1 MGTEPGRQPPPARR
15 CLTLFDNRIDTGRP
29 FGGAL
34 STLTPRVRRA
44 ASGASVAF
52 RIDSLSSDILAA
64 LTSSEGVSSQ
74 GLVTLGLIAATFG
87 GYDMES
93 VLGLVRH
100 PGNDT
105 LFRAVE
111 MSLVS
116 TLAGRPLHIHAEGL
130 RGTGKTTI
138 MRGVR
143 RVLPR
148 IRRIRGCLYNC
159 DPAAPHCPLHRDLS
173 PEEVRALGEERVPM
187 PFLEISHA
195 AKIGTVVGSIDLSRL
210 VSATHPEAALLPGTI
225 PQAHRGII
233 FVDEINRLAE
243 TSPELAD
250 VLLDVMGTRPGRVQI
265 EETGLPPVELP
276 VLVSVWAASNPDEEP
291 GPLEEIRRQL
301 SDRFDF
307 AIYTDRPADPE
318 VVERILAAADPGEA
332 PRRRTAETRAEL
344 WRTQLTLRT
353 AELRKVTVPPSL
365 RRQVAGLYSQFDLES
380 LRAVEAI
387 QAGIRLSACL
397 DGRTE
402 VERADLLRVVPMALR
417 HRVDPE
423 MLRRVTS
430 YLAEAQVQAEG
441 QAEAPPAAAPVPA
454 ARPRF
459 PGLSFGGVLAEPA
472 RTAPCAGGPAA
483 GEPAARPGE
492 PAEGARPPAA
502 DAVRPLAE
510 DSPGWGGTPPDGAAG
525 ARAGGAGDPPS
536 DGAGRSPGNGAA
548 GPLAPSGDGT
558 PSSGA
563 GGPRAGGAAGPA
575 AGPSWLRRALARL
588 GLTPSLPDPARLPA
602 QAPPHPARPLSTLAP
617 EEWVRTEEEL
627 SGP

>member
-1 MGTEPGRQPPPARR
+1 
-15 CLTLFDNRIDTGRP
+15 
-29 FGGAL
+29 
-34 STLTPRVRRA
+34 
-44 ASGASVAF
+44 
-52 RIDSLSSDILAA
+52 
-64 LTSSEGVSSQ
+64 
-74 GLVTLGLIAATFG
+74 
-87 GYDMES
+87 MES

-100 PGNDT
+100 PGNAA

-138 MRGVR
+138 MRRVR

-159 DPAAPHCPLHRDLS
+159 DPSAPHCPLHRDLS
-173 PEEVRALGEERVPM
+173 PEEVAALGEERVPM

-210 VSATHPEAALLPGTI
+210 VSATNPEAALLPGTI

-291 GPLEEIRRQL
+291 GPLEEVRRQL

-307 AIYTDRPADPE
+307 AIYTDRPADPD
-318 VVERILAAADPGEA
+318 VVEQILASADSGGPV
-332 PRRRTAETRAEL
+332 PHRIAETKAEL
-344 WRTQLTLRT
+344 WRTRLMLRT
-353 AELRKVTVPPSL
+353 AELRKVAVPAGL

-397 DGRTE
+397 EGRAE
-402 VERADLLRVVPMALR
+402 VRQEDLLRVVPMALR

-423 MLRRVTS
+423 LLRKVTG
-430 YLAEAQVQAEG
+430 YLAEAQAQTEP
-441 QAEAPPAAAPVPA
+441 QPAAAAVSAGAESPTSPS
-454 ARPRF
+454 RPRF

-472 RTAPCAGGPAA
+472 QPAPCGGQSGPAA
-483 GEPAARPGE
+483 ADAERSRATGTDG
-492 PAEGARPPAA
+492 AEGTALTQVAGTRTASVQAGGAR
-502 DAVRPLAE
+502 AVGA
-510 DSPGWGGTPPDGAAG
+510 GTDGAAG
-525 ARAGGAGDPPS
+525 TQSGHAPTGGAQADGTR
-536 DGAGRSPGNGAA
+536 GAGAQVGE
-548 GPLAPSGDGT
+548 
-558 PSSGA
+558 
-563 GGPRAGGAAGPA
+563 PRRERVQM
-575 AGPSWLRRALARL
+575 SWLRRTLAQL
-588 GLTPSLPDPARLPA
+588 GLTPSLPDPAKMPA
-602 QAPPHPARPLSTLAP
+602 HAPPNRARPLSTLAP
-617 EEWVRTEEEL
+617 GEWVRTEKEL

>member
-1 MGTEPGRQPPPARR
+1 
-15 CLTLFDNRIDTGRP
+15 
-29 FGGAL
+29 
-34 STLTPRVRRA
+34 
-44 ASGASVAF
+44 
-52 RIDSLSSDILAA
+52 
-64 LTSSEGVSSQ
+64 
-74 GLVTLGLIAATFG
+74 
-87 GYDMES
+87 MES

-100 PGNDT
+100 PGNDA

-138 MRGVR
+138 MRRVR
-143 RVLPR
+143 KALPR

-159 DPAAPHCPLHRDLS
+159 DPSAPHCPVHRGLS
-173 PEEVRALGEERVPM
+173 PEEVAALGEERVPM

-225 PQAHRGII
+225 PQAHRGIL

-307 AIYTDRPADPE
+307 AIYTDRPSDPE
-318 VVERILAAADPGEA
+318 VVEQILTAAEAGEA
-332 PRRRTAETRAEL
+332 RPPRIADTKAEL
-344 WRTQLTLRT
+344 WRTRLTLRT
-353 AELRKVTVPPSL
+353 ADLRQVTIPPGI
-365 RRQVAGLYSQFDLES
+365 RRQVAALYSQFDLES
-380 LRAVEAI
+380 LRGVEAI

-397 DGRTE
+397 DGRRE
-402 VERADLLRVVPMALR
+402 VQPEDLLRVVPMALR

-423 MLRRVTS
+423 LLRRVTS
-430 YLAEAQVQAEG
+430 YLAEGLA
-441 QAEAPPAAAPVPA
+441 PAATPAPLAAASGGPA
-454 ARPRF
+454 TAPGRTRF

-472 RTAPCAGGPAA
+472 RPLPAGAEPGTGRPSPGAAAGTGPGPDGRAEGVTGAAPAHAAASAAGTGPAA
-483 GEPAARPGE
+483 DPGPA
-492 PAEGARPPAA
+492 
-502 DAVRPLAE
+502 
-510 DSPGWGGTPPDGAAG
+510 GGTPTGPDAGTRSGDLKAAGSRGPVDPGTGAARVASG
-525 ARAGGAGDPPS
+525 AGAQPGEGTHGRAGG
-536 DGAGRSPGNGAA
+536 
-548 GPLAPSGDGT
+548 
-558 PSSGA
+558 
-563 GGPRAGGAAGPA
+563 
-575 AGPSWLRRALARL
+575 SWLHRALARL
-588 GLTPSLPDPARLPA
+588 RVRPSLPDPATLPP
-602 QAPPHPARPLSTLAP
+602 QAPPNPARPLSALAP
-617 EEWVRTEEEL
+617 EDWVRTEEEL
-627 SGP
+627 GHP